1 MLDRKVKILGI
12 IPARYGST
20 RFPGKPLAMIHGKT
34 MIQCVYDRA
43 IHAKSLDSVIVATD
57 SAEILSHFEG
67 HGCITKEHETGTDR
81 CAEVLSYVKE
91 KFDYVV
97 NIQGDQPFIQP
108 EQIDLL
114 ATLCDGETEIAT
126 LVKRIED
133 HEDKEHRNM
142 VKVSVSNKYEAR
154 MFDRSTEYNY
164 KHIGIYAYR
173 SDILEKIATL
183 PQTEREKRQNLE
195 QLRWIE
201 NGYKIKC
208 TITELDSPSIDTPE
222 DLCELLKTLK

>member
-1 MLDRKVKILGI
+1 
-12 IPARYGST
+12 
-20 RFPGKPLAMIHGKT
+20 MIHGKT

-43 IHAKSLDSVIVATD
+43 IQAKSLDTVIVATD

-91 KFDYVV
+91 KFDYVI
-97 NIQGDQPFIQP
+97 NIQGDQPFIHP

-126 LVKRIED
+126 LVKKLEYTQETYQSKNI
-133 HEDKEHRNM
+133 
-142 VKVSVSNKYEAR
+142 VKVGIDKNMGAFAFHRGYT
-154 MFDRSTEYNY
+154 FTPW

-173 SDILEKIATL
+173 VDILKQIASCR
-183 PQTEREKRQNLE
+183 QTEREKRMSLE
-195 QLRWIE
+195 QYRWID
-201 NGYKIKC
+201 NCFKIKC
-208 TITELDSPSIDTPE
+208 LETTLDSPSIDTPE